1 MIAIFNGI
9 AVILGVVF
17 FGAFALMLRAMNPA
31 VRTLALLV
39 FAGLLV
45 IAFGLAYIL
54 PESKDDGQCHI
65 YNGRW
70 TNCFGSLLQ
79 YFD

>member
-1 MIAIFNGI
+1 MIAIFNSI
-9 AVILGVVF
+9 AVILGMVF

-31 VRTLALLV
+31 VRNLALIV

-45 IAFGLAYIL
+45 TAFGLAYIL